1 MRFLPK
7 TLLLLLVALCLG
19 QVVWWVFFALGE
31 TGRTAQEK
39 REILRGRCYQA
50 LVLLHRASH
59 GKSVPQAWKSQV
71 AERFPDLELLH
82 VTQGKAGSKEPS
94 ALGSKGIELGGVEVD
109 PKGAAG
115 EGGSEERESRDT
127 LAHFEIRPRAAALA
141 AITEETQRR
150 RRMFYWEGGTL
161 TTLIILG
168 VLLLYRSLRNDIEI
182 RKGHQRF
189 LAGATH
195 ELKTPLS
202 SLQLALETLKTGAVS
217 PERTDAFYGNMLLEV
232 ERLQNQ
238 IENLLKAAS
247 LRGRPDT
254 KKKVNLARLLEEVV
268 GEQRPRYAEKDLDIH
283 CEIEARNPWVQGD
296 EAALRQCLVNLVDNA
311 RLYSPKG
318 GRVQLKLEDGG
329 QQLSFVISNSGE
341 GIPEQDRSR
350 VFDRFFRGKDT
361 RETGGSGLGL
371 YLARQVAKDH
381 GGQLLLLP
389 SAERA
394 MEERLTTFALLFPKM
409 RNET

>member
-7 TLLLLLVALCLG
+7 TLLLFLVALCLG

-50 LVLLHRASH
+50 LVLLHRASQTQSIS
-59 GKSVPQAWKSQV
+59 KVWEAQL
-71 AERFPDLELLH
+71 AERFPDLALLPASKN
-82 VTQGKAGSKEPS
+82 QAAGKESQS
-94 ALGSKGIELGGVEVD
+94 LGSAGIELVGPSD
-109 PKGAAG
+109 P
-115 EGGSEERESRDT
+115 
-127 LAHFEIRPRAAALA
+127 LAQFEIRPRATALA
-141 AITEETQRR
+141 AITEETRRR

-161 TTLIILG
+161 TTLVILG
-168 VLLLYRSLRNDIEI
+168 VLLLYRSLRNDIEV

-217 PERTDAFYGNMLLEV
+217 PERAHSFYGNMLLEV

-247 LRGRPDT
+247 LPKRPDPRER
-254 KKKVNLARLLEEVV
+254 VNLARLLEEVV
-268 GEQRPRYAEKDLDIH
+268 GEQRPRFAEKDLDIH
-283 CEIEARNPWVQGD
+283 CEIDGRDTWVRGD

-318 GRVQLKLEDGG
+318 GWVRLKLEDRE
-329 QQLSFVISNSGE
+329 QQLSFEISNSGE
-341 GIPEQDRSR
+341 GIPEPDRDH

-371 YLARQVAKDH
+371 YLAKQVAQDH
-381 GGQLLLLP
+381 GGRLLLLP

-394 MEERLTTFALLFPKM
+394 MEERCTTFALQLPKM
-409 RNET
+409 RSET